1 VAVTPGPGFGE
12 EGMVVVVVTTVVTGC
27 GRVEVVVLD
36 AIVEMV
42 VEVVGG
48 FVAGVGSDVTPWR

>member
-1 VAVTPGPGFGE
+1 
-12 EGMVVVVVTTVVTGC
+12 
-27 GRVEVVVLD
+27 VVLD